1 MITINNIKISTQLEL
16 NNYLED
22 NNVSLEIDEAYNDM
36 VDGTEYIEME
46 IVNPENEQKLI
57 TMVIDKE
64 DAKYHEAKKELTWT
78 TNNYEWTSIL
88 VEVYKSMDL
97 HLDYNEDYI
106 FTNGDWEDDIK
117 ELNGY
122 IDDINQYG
130 DIRQIE
136 DIHNKSWGQ
145 VKEELRTIAI

>member
-1 MITINNIKISTQLEL
+1 
-16 NNYLED
+16 
-22 NNVSLEIDEAYNDM
+22 
-36 VDGTEYIEME
+36 
-46 IVNPENEQKLI
+46 
-57 TMVIDKE
+57 
-64 DAKYHEAKKELTWT
+64 
-78 TNNYEWTSIL
+78 L

-130 DIRQIE
+130 DMRQIE